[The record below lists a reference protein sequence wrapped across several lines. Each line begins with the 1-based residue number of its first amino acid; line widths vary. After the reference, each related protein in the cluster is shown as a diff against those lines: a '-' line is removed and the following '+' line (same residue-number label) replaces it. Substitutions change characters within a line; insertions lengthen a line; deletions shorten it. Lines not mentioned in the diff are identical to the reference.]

1 MTIHD
6 RGIDYTAQVRNTEF
20 QRKIYSVSE
29 LSFEIREMLERRFI
43 DVWVEGELSN
53 CKTSTAGHLYF
64 TLKDKHAQLSAV
76 CFRNAARLLRFRP
89 ENGKLFRARGRVST
103 YEGRGEY
110 QLIVEVLEPAGLG
123 ALQLAFEQLKQKLEK
138 EGLFRPE
145 RKRPIPAFPRK
156 IGIVTSPKSAALRDI
171 LTVLKRRHN
180 AVNVLI
186 FPAEVQGEGASL
198 QVMEGIDYLSRSTD
212 VDVIVVARGGGSME
226 DLWPFNEER
235 VARAIVR
242 SQKPVI
248 AAVGHE
254 VDFTICD
261 FVADLRAPTPSAA
274 AEIVSKTKTE
284 IADRVRQLESR
295 LESIMK
301 YRLSGLRNFLA
312 SKVGSR
318 GFVVAETRIRRM
330 SQRVDDLTFRLEQAG
345 RASTFIRRRA
355 HRVELCEQQLS
366 AVIQQR
372 LKKWHQAFARVA
384 HTLDALSPLAVL
396 ERGYAICLTPEGRV
410 VRSAETVSVDETINV
425 RLHQGSLSARV
436 TGKDASSN

>member
-1 MTIHD
+1 ME
-6 RGIDYTAQVRNTEF
+6 GIDYTARVRNTEF

-53 CKTSTAGHLYF
+53 FKTSTAGHIYF
-64 TLKDKHAQLSAV
+64 TLKDKAAQLPAV

-89 ENGKLFRARGRVST
+89 ENGKVFRARGRVST

-123 ALQLAFEQLKQKLEK
+123 ALQLAFEQLKEKLEK

-145 RKRPIPAFPRK
+145 RRRPIPAFPRK

-186 FPAEVQGEGASL
+186 FPAEVQGDGASL
-198 QVMEGIDYLSRSTD
+198 QVMEGIDYLSRSSD
-212 VDVIVVARGGGSME
+212 VDVIIVTRGGGSME

-248 AAVGHE
+248 SAVGHE

-261 FVADLRAPTPSAA
+261 FVADLRAATPSAA
-274 AEIVSKTKTE
+274 AEIVIKSKGE
-284 IADRVRQLESR
+284 IADRVRQLEGR
-295 LESIMK
+295 LDSTIK
-301 YRLSGLRNFLA
+301 HRLSGLRNFLA

-318 GFVVAETRIRRM
+318 GFVVAETRVRRM
-330 SQRVDDLTFRLEQAG
+330 VQRVDDLSFRLEQTG
-345 RASTFIRRRA
+345 RSGTFIRSRA
-355 HRVELCEQQLS
+355 HRVEICEQQLS
-366 AVIQQR
+366 AGIQ
-372 LKKWHQAFARVA
+372 H
-384 HTLDALSPLAVL
+384 
-396 ERGYAICLTPEGRV
+396 
-410 VRSAETVSVDETINV
+410 
-425 RLHQGSLSARV
+425 SL
-436 TGKDASSN
+436 